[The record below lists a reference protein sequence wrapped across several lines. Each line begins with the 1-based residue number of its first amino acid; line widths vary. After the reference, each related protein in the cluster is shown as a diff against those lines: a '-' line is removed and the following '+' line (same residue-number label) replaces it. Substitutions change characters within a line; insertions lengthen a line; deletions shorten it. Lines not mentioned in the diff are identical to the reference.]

1 MLQDL
6 DAKKNCEREELGY
19 ASMFQFYLD
28 FYALAVTST
37 GLEGSQAFPVK
48 PQDGRSY
55 DTKNWNYRDMTS
67 PGWKT
72 LKDVQTTLNLLYWR
86 SHPLQHSWRCLEV
99 AGYDDKDTWRIA
111 SEALKAEPFGE
122 DNLLALADTMS
133 ALSSRLEPIHKEFQ
147 IKLKAK
153 ASQRRRC
160 HIS

>member
-6 DAKKNCEREELGY
+6 DAKKNCGREELGY

-28 FYALAVTST
+28 FYALAITST
-37 GLEGSQAFPVK
+37 GLEGSQSFPVK

-55 DTKNWNYRDMTS
+55 DTKNWNYTDIES
-67 PGWKT
+67 PGWKP
-72 LKDVQTTLNLLYWR
+72 LRDVQTTLNLLYWR
-86 SHPLQHSWRCLEV
+86 SHPLQQSWRCLGM

-111 SEALKAEPFGE
+111 SEALRAEPFGE

-133 ALSSRLEPIHKEFQ
+133 AFSSRLEPIHKEFQ

-153 ASQRRRC
+153 ASQKRRC
-160 HIS
+160 NIS